1 MSAAS
6 ALAPMKTAGVSPLG
20 LFYVFATVVVVAL
33 LAFLAIKVANVIGR
47 KLEQREAKLQ
57 ARRH

>member
-1 MSAAS
+1 
-6 ALAPMKTAGVSPLG
+6 MKTAGVSPLG